1 MKIAIIGGTGP
12 QGMGLALRWARAG
25 VEVIIG
31 SRNEEKGKEKAEELK
46 LRLGSAKGSI
56 IGTGNLQAAALS
68 DEIVA
73 LTVPFSAHRATL
85 ESIRAALKGKILVD
99 VAVPLSENDPKRMN
113 MPKEGSAAEEAQ
125 ALLGEDVKVVGAL
138 HNVSAHVLDNIDKPI
153 NCDVLV
159 CGNDKPSKDKV
170 IELVELLGVKAYNAG
185 LLDSARCIEALTSIL
200 IRLNIAKA
208 YSFKHAGVKI
218 WAEAD

>member
-73 LTVPFSAHRATL
+73 
-85 ESIRAALKGKILVD
+85 
-99 VAVPLSENDPKRMN
+99 
-113 MPKEGSAAEEAQ
+113 
-125 ALLGEDVKVVGAL
+125 
-138 HNVSAHVLDNIDKPI
+138 
-153 NCDVLV
+153 
-159 CGNDKPSKDKV
+159 
-170 IELVELLGVKAYNAG
+170 
-185 LLDSARCIEALTSIL
+185 
-200 IRLNIAKA
+200 
-208 YSFKHAGVKI
+208 
-218 WAEAD
+218 